1 MSRKKYFGY
10 MCHGRF
16 KIGLEHYYMT
26 KASRERY
33 FAKYKT
39 QKGRKLH

>member
-10 MCHGRF
+10 VEGGQF
-16 KIGLEHYYMT
+16 KIGLEHRYMT
-26 KASRERY
+26 KAARERY